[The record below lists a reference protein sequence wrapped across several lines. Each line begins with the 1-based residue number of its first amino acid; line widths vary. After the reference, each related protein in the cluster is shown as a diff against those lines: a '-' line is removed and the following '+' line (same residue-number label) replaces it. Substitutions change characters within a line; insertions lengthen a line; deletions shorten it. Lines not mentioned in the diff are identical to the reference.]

1 MNLDEKITKVLNQES
16 QAVDHLMLE
25 EPGVFGMLKA
35 SFKGGMRF
43 WFVFVYI
50 FGFLAFLAFIWAG
63 YQFWYAIDIKDAIF
77 WGVLLVVVLQVQTSL
92 KMWSF
97 MEMNRISVM
106 REVKRI
112 EIQLATMNK
121 TNNDF

>member
-25 EPGVFGMLKA
+25 EPGVFGMLRA

-43 WFVFVYI
+43 WFVLVYI
-50 FGFLAFLAFIWAG
+50 FGFLAFLTFIWAG
-63 YQFWYAIDIKDAIF
+63 YQFWYATETNEAIF
-77 WGVLLVVVLQVQTSL
+77 WGVVLVVVLQVQTSL

-112 EIQLATMNK
+112 EIQLAKMNK
-121 TNNDF
+121 T

>member
-16 QAVDHLMLE
+16 QEVDHLMLE
-25 EPGVFGMLKA
+25 EPGVIGMLKA

-43 WFVFVYI
+43 WFVLVYI
-50 FGFLAFLAFIWAG
+50 FGLLAFLAFIWSG
-63 YQFWYAIDIKDAIF
+63 YQFWHATETNDAVF
-77 WGVLLVVVLQVQTSL
+77 WGIAIVVALQVQMSL

-112 EIQLATMNK
+112 EILLSKMNHS
-121 TNNDF
+121 